1 MNTEIVSKN
10 KWFCF
15 YLKNEFFCVKVTENL
30 VYIMSYQT
38 SNHQGK
44 YSLCLWET
52 PGKDPGAGWYPW
64 LQMHYTDSLGPVSQ
78 LGIHFS

>member
-1 MNTEIVSKN
+1 MCFSMLNTIIIDCLIFKVIHGMNTEIVSKN

-52 PGKDPGAGWYPW
+52 PGKDPGAG
-64 LQMHYTDSLGPVSQ
+64 
-78 LGIHFS
+78 

>member
-1 MNTEIVSKN
+1 MCFSRLIKIITDCLVFKVIYGMNTEIVSKN

-15 YLKNEFFCVKVTENL
+15 FLKNEFFCVKMTESL
-30 VYIMSYQT
+30 VYIMKYQT

-52 PGKDPGAGWYPW
+52 LGKDRGVW
-64 LQMHYTDSLGPVSQ
+64 
-78 LGIHFS
+78 